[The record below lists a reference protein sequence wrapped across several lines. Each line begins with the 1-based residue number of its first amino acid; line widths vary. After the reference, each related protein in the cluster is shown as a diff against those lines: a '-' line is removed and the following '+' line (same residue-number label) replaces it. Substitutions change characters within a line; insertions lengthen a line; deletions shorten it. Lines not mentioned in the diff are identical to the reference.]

1 METNKRGFIKNLIII
16 FLVLI
21 LIFTLFSN
29 TFMNRSLPEVA
40 VSNSESGTITTQ
52 VKLTGTVNA
61 NSVKQIT
68 LEYARKIDEVLV
80 RRGDTVSPGTVLATL
95 VAGESAEIDNLE
107 IELKQLQIEYKKLQI
122 EAADALVTTR
132 YQLED
137 AEKELADLN
146 TYLEEYP
153 TFEAKKQEYEDKI
166 KAIKEQIK
174 AYESAVETRE
184 EEVSAK
190 QDEMDAENEIIKD
203 LQKQIDKLAAAGAI
217 TGKPLDKL
225 GKEIKDAEEAL
236 KDAEKDTR
244 RAKSNL
250 TIAENASSAAAS
262 RNSSAAKAW
271 GEAKAALTNAQK
283 AVDDLNATLNELSAE
298 QRTLNKRIKELKS
311 IAEEDR
317 TEEEKQE
324 LADKTAR
331 LDAVEDEMADTEA
344 SITKAETARDSAATA
359 EQTAAQAASEASTA
373 ASSAA
378 QAALDASSAYT
389 QYQAKEETAQ
399 KTLDTLN
406 DSWGCA
412 LLEARRDERQETYDA
427 LEKEQTLM
435 NKDIAKMKKDN
446 EKLATQ
452 KSELETERDE
462 FTKENMA
469 EELDAAEKKKTELT
483 RSIEEYKTTIRI
495 AEANGEID
503 DETAALNL
511 SIQRTKIAQKQREI
525 EKLREKAVSTEIKST
540 VSGTVST
547 LSMTAGDEIAANTTV
562 AEIATSDGYTMECS
576 VPNAQASRL
585 RTGLVGE
592 VQYYYWGDKPTV
604 TVQTIKNDPNN
615 SGKSKIVTLTVDGDV
630 ADGTSLTVTIGSQGS
645 SYDCIVPNSA
655 IQEDSDG
662 KFILVVTSKSS
673 PLGNRYYAQR
683 KNVTVLASEAT
694 RSAIDASLSWGDYVI
709 TGATDADGKKI
720 PISDGMQVRM
730 AEK

>member
-1 METNKRGFIKNLIII
+1 METNKRGWIKNLIII

-61 NSVKQIT
+61 NTVKAVT
-68 LEYARKIDEVLV
+68 LEYARKINEVMV
-80 RRGDTVSPGTVLATL
+80 RRGDTVTPGTVLATL

-107 IELKQLQIEYKKLQI
+107 IELKQLQIEYKKLQL
-122 EAADALVTTR
+122 ETEDSLVSMR
-132 YQLED
+132 YQLAD
-137 AEKELADLN
+137 AQKELAELN
-146 TYLEEYP
+146 TYLKEYP
-153 TFEAKKQEYEDKI
+153 TYDAKKQEYEKLID
-166 KAIKEQIK
+166 AIEEQIK
-174 AYESAVETRE
+174 TYEAAIETRG
-184 EEVSAK
+184 EEVDAK
-190 QDEMDAENEIIKD
+190 QDEIDAKQEVIDD
-203 LQKQIDKLAAAGAI
+203 LQKQISKLIADGAI
-217 TGKPLDKL
+217 SGKSLEKL
-225 GKEIKDAEEAL
+225 GDEIKKAEENV
-236 KDAEKDTR
+236 KDAEKATK
-244 RAKSNL
+244 RAK
-250 TIAENASSAAAS
+250 TRATSAA
-262 RNSSAAKAW
+262 NAANT
-271 GEAKAALTNAQK
+271 AALLSESALKDLNAANALLEKAQN
-283 AVDDLNATLNELSAE
+283 AVDDLKKTQSDLVDECATLKA
-298 QRTLNKRIKELKS
+298 R
-311 IAEEDR
+311 IAELEAIPEADR
-317 TEEEKQE
+317 TAEETAELAEKETKLAEARAALAETNTSLTTAEKTLADAETKQE
-324 LADKTAR
+324 S
-331 LDAVEDEMADTEA
+331 A
-344 SITKAETARDSAATA
+344 SKVSEKY
-359 EQTAAQAASEASTA
+359 ASEARTA
-373 ASSAA
+373 SATASE
-378 QAALDASSAYT
+378 LDATYT
-389 QYQAKEETAQ
+389 SCQNAEKAAKD
-399 KTLDTLN
+399 TLDSLN
-406 DSWGCA
+406 SSWSCA
-412 LLEARRDERQETYDA
+412 LLEERKDARQEELDELT
-427 LEKEQTLM
+427 KKQKLM
-435 NKDIAKMKKDN
+435 NKDISKMEKENK
-446 EKLATQ
+446 KLAAQ
-452 KSELETERDE
+452 KTELETERDE

-469 EELDAAEKKKTELT
+469 EELDAAEKKQTELT
-483 RSIEEYKTTIRI
+483 RSIEDYKTKIRI
-495 AEANGEID
+495 AEANGDID

-547 LSMTAGDEIAANTTV
+547 LSMTAGDEIAAGTTV

-604 TVQTIKNDPNN
+604 TVSTIKNDPNN

-709 TGATDADGKKI
+709 TGATDSDGKKI

>member
-1 METNKRGFIKNLIII
+1 METNKRGWIKNLIII

-61 NSVKQIT
+61 NTVKAVT

-80 RRGDTVSPGTVLATL
+80 RRGDTVTPGTVLATL

-107 IELKQLQIEYKKLQI
+107 IELKQLQIEYKKLQL
-122 EAADALVTTR
+122 ETEDSLVSMR
-132 YQLED
+132 YQLVD
-137 AEKELADLN
+137 AEKELAELN
-146 TYLEEYP
+146 TYLKEYP
-153 TFEAKKQEYEDKI
+153 TYDAKKQEYEKLID
-166 KAIKEQIK
+166 AIEEQIK
-174 AYESAVETRE
+174 TYEAAIETRG
-184 EEVSAK
+184 EEVDAK
-190 QDEMDAENEIIKD
+190 QDEIDAKQEVIDD
-203 LQKQIDKLAAAGAI
+203 LQKQISKLIADGAI
-217 TGKPLDKL
+217 SGKSLEKL
-225 GKEIKDAEEAL
+225 GDEIKKAEENV
-236 KDAEKDTR
+236 KDAEKATK
-244 RAKSNL
+244 RAK
-250 TIAENASSAAAS
+250 TRATSAA
-262 RNSSAAKAW
+262 NAANT
-271 GEAKAALTNAQK
+271 AALLSESALKDLNAANALLEKAQN
-283 AVDDLNATLNELSAE
+283 AVDDLKKTQSDLVDESATLKARIAELEAIPEADRTAEETAELAAKESRLAEVRRELSDTNASLTTAE
-298 QRTLNKRIKELKS
+298 KTLAD
-311 IAEEDR
+311 AE
-317 TEEEKQE
+317 TKQE
-324 LADKTAR
+324 S
-331 LDAVEDEMADTEA
+331 A
-344 SITKAETARDSAATA
+344 SKVSEKY
-359 EQTAAQAASEASTA
+359 ASEARTA
-373 ASSAA
+373 SATASE
-378 QAALDASSAYT
+378 LDATYT
-389 QYQAKEETAQ
+389 SCKNAEKAAKD
-399 KTLDTLN
+399 TLDSLN
-406 DSWGCA
+406 SSWSCA
-412 LLEARRDERQETYDA
+412 LLEERKDARQEELDELT
-427 LEKEQTLM
+427 KEQKLM
-435 NKDIAKMKKDN
+435 NKDVAKMEKENK
-446 EKLATQ
+446 KLAAQ
-452 KSELETERDE
+452 KTELETERDE

-469 EELDAAEKKKTELT
+469 EELDAAEKKQTELT
-483 RSIEEYKTTIRI
+483 RSIEDYKTKIRI
-495 AEANGEID
+495 AEANGDID

-540 VSGTVST
+540 VSGTIST
-547 LSMTAGDEIAANTTV
+547 LSMTAGDEIAAGTTV

-604 TVQTIKNDPNN
+604 TVSTIKNDPNN

-709 TGATDADGKKI
+709 TGATDSDGKKI

>member
-1 METNKRGFIKNLIII
+1 METNKRGWIKNLIII

-61 NSVKQIT
+61 NTVKAVT

-80 RRGDTVSPGTVLATL
+80 RRGDTVTPGTVLATL

-107 IELKQLQIEYKKLQI
+107 IELKQLQIEYKKLQL
-122 EAADALVTTR
+122 ETEDSLVSMR
-132 YQLED
+132 YQLAD
-137 AEKELADLN
+137 AEKELAELN
-146 TYLEEYP
+146 TYLKEYP
-153 TFEAKKQEYEDKI
+153 TYDAKKQEYEKLID
-166 KAIKEQIK
+166 AIEEQIK
-174 AYESAVETRE
+174 TYEAAIETRG
-184 EEVSAK
+184 EEVDAK
-190 QDEMDAENEIIKD
+190 QDEIDAKQEVIDD
-203 LQKQIDKLAAAGAI
+203 LQKQISKLIADGAI
-217 TGKPLDKL
+217 SGKSLEKL
-225 GKEIKDAEEAL
+225 GDEIKKAEENV
-236 KDAEKDTR
+236 KDAEKATK
-244 RAKSNL
+244 RAK
-250 TIAENASSAAAS
+250 TRATSAA
-262 RNSSAAKAW
+262 NAANT
-271 GEAKAALTNAQK
+271 AALLSESALKDLNAANALLEKAQN
-283 AVDDLNATLNELSAE
+283 AVDDLKKTQSDLVDESATLKARIAELEAIPEADRTAEETAELAAKESRLAEVRRELSDTNASLTTAE
-298 QRTLNKRIKELKS
+298 KTLAD
-311 IAEEDR
+311 AE
-317 TEEEKQE
+317 TKQE
-324 LADKTAR
+324 S
-331 LDAVEDEMADTEA
+331 A
-344 SITKAETARDSAATA
+344 SKVSEKY
-359 EQTAAQAASEASTA
+359 ASEARTA
-373 ASSAA
+373 SATASE
-378 QAALDASSAYT
+378 LDATYT
-389 QYQAKEETAQ
+389 SCKNAEKAAKD
-399 KTLDTLN
+399 TLDSLN
-406 DSWGCA
+406 SSWSCA
-412 LLEARRDERQETYDA
+412 LLEERKDARQEELDELT
-427 LEKEQTLM
+427 KEQKLM
-435 NKDIAKMKKDN
+435 NKDVAKMEKENK
-446 EKLATQ
+446 KLAAQ
-452 KSELETERDE
+452 KTELETERDE

-469 EELDAAEKKKTELT
+469 EELDAAEKKQTELT
-483 RSIEEYKTTIRI
+483 RSIEDYKTKIRI
-495 AEANGEID
+495 AEANGDID

-540 VSGTVST
+540 VSGTIST
-547 LSMTAGDEIAANTTV
+547 LSMTAGDEIAAGTTV

-604 TVQTIKNDPNN
+604 TVSTIKNDPNN

-709 TGATDADGKKI
+709 TGATDSDGKKI

>member
-1 METNKRGFIKNLIII
+1 METNKRGWIKNLIII

-61 NSVKQIT
+61 NTVKAVT

-80 RRGDTVSPGTVLATL
+80 RRGDTVTPGTVLATL

-107 IELKQLQIEYKKLQI
+107 IELKQLQIEYKKLQL
-122 EAADALVTTR
+122 ETEDSLVSMR
-132 YQLED
+132 YQLVD
-137 AEKELADLN
+137 AEKELAELN
-146 TYLEEYP
+146 TYLKEYP
-153 TFEAKKQEYEDKI
+153 TYDAKKQEYEKLID
-166 KAIKEQIK
+166 AIEEQIK
-174 AYESAVETRE
+174 TYEAAIETRG
-184 EEVSAK
+184 EEVDAK
-190 QDEMDAENEIIKD
+190 QDEIDAKQEVIDD
-203 LQKQIDKLAAAGAI
+203 LQKQISKLIADGAI
-217 TGKPLDKL
+217 SGKSLEKL
-225 GKEIKDAEEAL
+225 GDEIKKAEENV
-236 KDAEKDTR
+236 KDAEKATK
-244 RAKSNL
+244 RAK
-250 TIAENASSAAAS
+250 TRATSAA
-262 RNSSAAKAW
+262 NAANT
-271 GEAKAALTNAQK
+271 AALLSESALKDLNAANALLEKAQN
-283 AVDDLNATLNELSAE
+283 AVDDLKKTQSDLVDESATLKARIAELEAIPEADRTAEETAELVAKESRLAEVRRELSDTNASLTTAE
-298 QRTLNKRIKELKS
+298 KTLAD
-311 IAEEDR
+311 AE
-317 TEEEKQE
+317 TKQE
-324 LADKTAR
+324 S
-331 LDAVEDEMADTEA
+331 A
-344 SITKAETARDSAATA
+344 SKVSEKY
-359 EQTAAQAASEASTA
+359 ASEARTA
-373 ASSAA
+373 SATASE
-378 QAALDASSAYT
+378 LDATYT
-389 QYQAKEETAQ
+389 SCKNAEKAAKD
-399 KTLDTLN
+399 TLDSLN
-406 DSWGCA
+406 SSWSCA
-412 LLEARRDERQETYDA
+412 LLEERKDARQEELDEIT
-427 LEKEQTLM
+427 KEQKLM
-435 NKDIAKMKKDN
+435 NKDVAKMEKENK
-446 EKLATQ
+446 KLAAQ
-452 KSELETERDE
+452 KTELETERDE

-469 EELDAAEKKKTELT
+469 EELDAAEKKQTELT
-483 RSIEEYKTTIRI
+483 RSIEDYKTKIRI
-495 AEANGEID
+495 AEANGDID

-540 VSGTVST
+540 VSGTIST
-547 LSMTAGDEIAANTTV
+547 LSMTAGDEIAAGTTV

-604 TVQTIKNDPNN
+604 TVSTIKNDPNN

-709 TGATDADGKKI
+709 TGATDSDGKKI